1 MFVIITLLEILR
13 IKIKREEIFFI
24 MEQNEKRMVYRSAW
38 RSFYGLFSLMLLV
51 LILACACTIW
61 GPFNEG
67 AKLKW
72 VWIIAIVVDIFI
84 FLCIALKRM
93 TMRLILKDDPD
104 RPEHQE
110 VEYILCNPLK
120 LFTEFK
126 VSKEVGLAKI
136 ADIDVKQNFMQAI
149 LDLGDIAISSPG
161 TSEKEINAKNIPNP
175 KEVRDEIQKH
185 ARKYTMKSH
194 SSPAPAAAAE
204 LPKE

>member
-1 MFVIITLLEILR
+1 
-13 IKIKREEIFFI
+13 

-38 RSFYGLFSLMLLV
+38 RSFYGLFSLMLLII
-51 LILACACTIW
+51 ILACVCSIW

-72 VWIIAIVVDIFI
+72 VWIVAIVVDVFI

-93 TMRLILKDDPD
+93 TMRLILKDDPE
-104 RPEHQE
+104 RPENQE
-110 VEYILCNPLK
+110 VEYIVCHPLK

-149 LDLGDIAISSPG
+149 LNLGDIAISSPG
-161 TSEKEINAKNIPNP
+161 TGEKEISAKNIPNP
-175 KEVRDEIQKH
+175 REVRDNIQKH
-185 ARKYTMKSH
+185 ARKYTMKSTA
-194 SSPAPAAAAE
+194 SAAAPAAAE
-204 LPKE
+204 LSKE